1 MSEPKYVEIADD
13 IAEQIRRGDLEPGER
28 LPGQDA
34 LAEEQRVSKQ
44 TVERAYRLL
53 RNDGLV
59 ETRRREGTFVTGAHV
74 QSTSAQQWYQQDAE
88 ERFQGPR
95 EQWQTVDAGAAQA
108 EDVPRLVRVAL
119 GLEGEEGAVWRERLL
134 TDAGVPVQWH
144 RSWWSGGVL
153 KECPALADP
162 DPISGGTD
170 AYVREQTGREPARG
184 RERLRARGASTKDAE
199 LLDIRR
205 GDPVLE
211 IEHRT
216 VDADEQPLEVCV
228 EVSRGARWTAQD
240 PYDIGGS
247 DEQGSTDE

>member
-1 MSEPKYVEIADD
+1 MSQPKYVEIADD

-74 QSTSAQQWYQQDAE
+74 QSTSARQWYQQDAE
-88 ERFQGPR
+88 ERFHGPR
-95 EQWQTVDAGAAQA
+95 ERWRTLDAGVA
-108 EDVPRLVRVAL
+108 EPQDVPRLVRVAL
-119 GLEGEEGAVWRERLL
+119 GLEDGERAIWRERLL
-134 TDAGVPVQWH
+134 TDAGAPVQWH
-144 RSWWSGGVL
+144 RSWWAGKML
-153 KECPALADP
+153 EQCPALADP
-162 DPISGGTD
+162 DPIPGGTD
-170 AYVREQTGREPARG
+170 AYVSEQTGRAPARG
-184 RERLRARGASTKDAE
+184 RERSRSRGASTKDAE
-199 LLDIRR
+199 MLGIRR

-216 VDADEQPLEVCV
+216 VDADGEPLEVCV
-228 EVSRGARWTAQD
+228 EVSRGSRWTAQD
-240 PYDIGGS
+240 PYDI
-247 DEQGSTDE
+247 E